1 MDYRIAIKKTK
12 GKKLYVDPM
21 EEEGFFLYPG
31 EIRKA
36 GLKEG
41 MIISGDDL
49 LAIHE
54 EYAIPRARRYALG
67 LLARK
72 DMTQKELVEKLEKSL
87 NDSRSIAAAM
97 AFVTEHGY
105 IDDERYV
112 EDYIY
117 SHKGKKSF
125 LQIKEVLLRKGVAG
139 DIIRRVIEEEGQ
151 QSAEDI
157 RPLVEKYARKFPE
170 LDFTSTRKILMHF
183 GRKGYS
189 IHTVQEIL
197 RDLQMAD
204 E

>member
-1 MDYRIAIKKTK
+1 MDYRIAFRKTK
-12 GKKLYVDPM
+12 GKKLYVDPQ

-41 MIISGDDL
+41 MVISEDDL
-49 LAIHE
+49 LAIHA
-54 EYAIPRARRYALG
+54 EYAVPRARRHALG
-67 LLARK
+67 LLAKK
-72 DMTQKELVEKLEKSL
+72 DMTEKELVEKLEKSL

-105 IDDERYV
+105 IDDRRYV

-125 LQIKEVLLRKGVAG
+125 LQMKEILLRKGVPG
-139 DIIRRVIEEEGQ
+139 DIIRLALEEEGQ

-157 RPLVEKYARKFPE
+157 RSLVEKYARKFPE
-170 LDFTSTRKILMHF
+170 LDYTSERKILMHF
-183 GRKGYS
+183 ARKGYS
-189 IHTVQEIL
+189 VNTVREIL
-197 RDLQMAD
+197 QDMQDAHS
-204 E
+204 

>member
-1 MDYRIAIKKTK
+1 
-12 GKKLYVDPM
+12 M

-36 GLKEG
+36 GLREG
-41 MIISGDDL
+41 MTISGDDL

-67 LLARK
+67 LLAKK
-72 DMTQKELVEKLEKSL
+72 DMTQKEMVEKLEKSL

-97 AFVTEHGY
+97 AFVMEHGY

-125 LQIKEVLLRKGVAG
+125 LQIKEVLLRKGVEG
-139 DIIRRVIEEEGQ
+139 DIIRRVMEEEGQ

-170 LDFTSTRKILMHF
+170 LDYLSTRKILMHF

-189 IHTVQEIL
+189 IHTVQEII
-197 RDLQMAD
+197 RDLQMTD

>member
-54 EYAIPRARRYALG
+54 EYAIPRARRHALG
-67 LLARK
+67 LLAKK

-105 IDDERYV
+105 IDDARYV

-125 LQIKEVLLRKGVAG
+125 LQIKEVLLRKGVEG
-139 DIIRRVIEEEGQ
+139 DIIRRVMEEEGQ

-157 RPLVEKYARKFPE
+157 RPLVEKYARKFTE
-170 LDFTSTRKILMHF
+170 LDYTSTRKILMHF